1 MGIKQV
7 LTSTMVLVVASC
19 QFTSSSK
26 DENKYIDTCVV
37 VEDSITTSLL
47 LVEEAEMPNR
57 TEKPVIGEAQVF
69 ELVNYVKS
77 EYNTENDVYAY
88 TYDSMTLSLKYRNI
102 DLNDI
107 DSQSSG
113 AYALVFDGATVS
125 KPISY
130 GLSASFDM
138 GEFDLWFLRSEASNV
153 IIVELYDY
161 YASVFFPYVL
171 VDERLFRIG
180 HFVIREPEVEDVGI
194 QKKDI
199 KVVWDGEKFIT
210 TTFLGGVEDG
220 VFKFDWADAVEQIKL
235 D

>member
-7 LTSTMVLVVASC
+7 LISTMVLVVSSC
-19 QFTSSSK
+19 QFTFSSK

-77 EYNTENDVYAY
+77 EYVSEERAHIFM
-88 TYDSMTLSLKYRNI
+88 YDTMNVALKVKSN
-102 DLNDI
+102 L
-107 DSQSSG
+107 DSINREKPG
-113 AYALVFDGATVS
+113 FHNLVLACDSAS
-125 KPISY
+125 KPRSY
-130 GLSASFDM
+130 SLDDSFDM
-138 GEFDLWFLRSEASNV
+138 GDFDLWFFRSEESNV

-161 YASVFFPYVL
+161 YGSVFFPYVL
-171 VDERLFRIG
+171 VDEKLFIIG
-180 HFVIREPEVEDVGI
+180 DFEIMEPEVEDVGI